1 MTKQK
6 YNFLFIK
13 AYIIDRKWVRKWK
26 DFVDYNQVKFSFHL
40 EGKYEP
46 KPNSF
51 PGPISNLNIITP
63 MEKFL
68 NDGDTTNPD
77 NLVIRN
83 GLDLRSDVRLINKS
97 MWEFFVK
104 LYGGGPEVIKK
115 VIEDKSSSYSY
126 SSKVIEV
133 FFRKLNIIYLPLRKD
148 ISEASIE
155 KITDNVVYI
164 SRNKSLKELKEKLAF
179 LYNKNLDNLELT
191 STNIRLWKLKPNS
204 VSSEIKKDLL
214 ENIKEIQ
221 DQENFFKAIDFKDL
235 FQYLEC
241 NNNF

>member
-1 MTKQK
+1 
-6 YNFLFIK
+6 
-13 AYIIDRKWVRKWK
+13 
-26 DFVDYNQVKFSFHL
+26 
-40 EGKYEP
+40 
-46 KPNSF
+46 
-51 PGPISNLNIITP
+51 
-63 MEKFL
+63 
-68 NDGDTTNPD
+68 
-77 NLVIRN
+77 
-83 GLDLRSDVRLINKS
+83 
-97 MWEFFVK
+97 
-104 LYGGGPEVIKK
+104 
-115 VIEDKSSSYSY
+115 
-126 SSKVIEV
+126 
-133 FFRKLNIIYLPLRKD
+133 LNIIYLPLRKD

-221 DQENFFKAIDFKDL
+221 DQENFLKAIDFKDL

-241 NNNF
+241 NNNFRMLDIENLDLHEVELADSDNCVVEIMTDKSPFWINIKKVEIKETNCEWCREMKKCMYYCVCKTV